1 MQVNMKIANNSLFNG
16 KLYYFVLVLLPA
28 LVLAYTLLVRDASG
42 PFWLGSNHD
51 PDYAYLL
58 NSLSI
63 SQGMKAVHAD
73 HPGSTLQLLECSL
86 LYLINFVAGQ
96 GELVN
101 DVLARPEFYLV
112 VMHTVLAVLLFITL
126 VIAGI
131 VTFNW
136 NNDIF
141 GALLIQAGV
150 LFTYTARLFVLPRMK
165 PELLLLILS
174 MWMALIVMYHKYVAE
189 TEGNREPFWQY
200 GIVSGLGIG
209 LKITFAPLLILPL
222 FLLRRLKNQIAYVLV
237 LLTVFFVLAAN
248 PLMNFRGF
256 LRFLF
261 GSLVARHGYNRPLV
275 EGSSKLEAMGQGLDR
290 LFDFSL
296 QYEPVLL
303 GVLVAFVAAG
313 ALVGLS
319 RVFGKGATGDGFTV
333 RLWSGLLTVVAFQ
346 FLLVANGPRA
356 NYHYTTPSLGLIGL
370 LAFLSWNWPLTVL
383 KDRAMAKNAYRVV
396 YLSFVLVILVH
407 LGNKLPAEIA
417 SARRNSGKWLE
428 VHKFKEKNNLL
439 NTPVIYYFRSS
450 GIDYALDFGNALAGR
465 RFSSQLKAIYHNSY
479 MYNIWKKNLWS
490 GFGSEMTTLDAILD
504 RSGPVLIQGS
514 FDYYPLI
521 PGLAPDAYPPEGS
534 TGGNFKRAA
543 LPVEDGNRSFV
554 AEVLFRGKNEW
565 LVLVK

>member
-1 MQVNMKIANNSLFNG
+1 MKIANNRLLNR
-16 KLYYFVLVLLPA
+16 KLYYLVLVLLPA
-28 LVLAYTLLVRDASG
+28 LVLAYTLLIRNASG

-58 NSLSI
+58 NSLSV

-86 LYLINFVAGQ
+86 LYLIHFVAGQ
-96 GELVN
+96 GELVT

-112 VMHTVLAVLLFITL
+112 VMHTVLAVLLFFTL

-150 LFTYTARLFVLPRMK
+150 LFTYTVRMFVLPRMK

-174 MWMALIVMYHKYVAE
+174 MWMAIIVIYHKYKYVAAV
-189 TEGNREPFWQY
+189 EGDREPFWQY

-237 LLTVFFVLAAN
+237 LLTVFFVLTAN

-261 GSLVARHGYNRPLV
+261 GSLVVRQGYNRPLV
-275 EGSSKLEAMGQGLDR
+275 EGSSKLEAMWQGLDR

-296 QYEPVLL
+296 RHEPVLL
-303 GVLVAFVAAG
+303 WVLVAFVAAG
-313 ALVGLS
+313 VLVGLS
-319 RVFGKGATGDGFTV
+319 RVFGKGAAGAGFTV
-333 RLWSGLLTVVAFQ
+333 RLWCGLLTVVAFQ
-346 FLLVANGPRA
+346 FLLVANGPKA
-356 NYHYTTPSLGLIGL
+356 NYHYTTPSLGLLGL
-370 LAFLSWNWPLTVL
+370 LAFLSWNWPLAVL
-383 KDRAMAKNAYRVV
+383 KDRAMAKNAYRAV
-396 YLSFVLVILVH
+396 YLAFVLVILVH

-417 SARRNSGKWLE
+417 SARKNSGKWLE
-428 VHKFKEKNNLL
+428 AHKFKEENNLL

-450 GIDYALDFGNALAGR
+450 GIDYALDFGNALSGR
-465 RFSSQLKAIYHNSY
+465 RFSSKLKAIYHNSY
-479 MYNIWKKNLWS
+479 MYNIWNKNLLS

-504 RSGPVLIQGS
+504 QSGPVLIQGS

-521 PGLAPDAYPPEGS
+521 PGLAPAAYPPEGS
-534 TGGNFKRAA
+534 SGGNFKRAA
-543 LPVEDGNRSFV
+543 LPVEDGGRAFV